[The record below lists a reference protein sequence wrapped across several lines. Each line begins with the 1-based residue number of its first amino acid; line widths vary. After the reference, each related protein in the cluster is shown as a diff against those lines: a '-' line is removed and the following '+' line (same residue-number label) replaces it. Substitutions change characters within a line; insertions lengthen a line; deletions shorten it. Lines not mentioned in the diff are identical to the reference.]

1 MTKREARESVSK
13 PLEKY
18 SISQHIAQFY
28 VAINGNFRQ
37 MASDGAI
44 RPTALTNHFT
54 LVS

>member
-1 MTKREARESVSK
+1 MTNPEAGEPGPK

-18 SISQHIAQFY
+18 SISQHIARFY

-37 MASDGAI
+37 MASDGVV
-44 RPTALTNHFT
+44 RPNALLNHFT